1 MGTGKM
7 DSSAVYALFEELRQ
21 NIGQLGKGEISDNQS
36 NSNFDA
42 DEIVVLMHE
51 IHNRINQKQFS
62 LEQIKELQNILAQV
76 AGYSLGKV
84 NDNIRT
90 ILTELKTI
98 IVPLNEKVGQLQ
110 TPPSMVIRKEHVF
123 IVDFRRSKT
132 AITIITMA
140 LVILLSWCGN
150 IWQLKN
156 NNQLKD
162 NDLKYRYI
170 KMEGKASSQ
179 DLIRLEAIFS
189 YNRNKDSISVIREQV
204 KTYDRLVKERA
215 EEIEQGLLNS
225 ENEKKIK

>member
-7 DSSAVYALFEELRQ
+7 DSSAVYALFEELKQ
-21 NIGQLGKGEISDNQS
+21 KIEQLSKGGISDNQAKS
-36 NSNFDA
+36 NYNTE
-42 DEIVVLMHE
+42 EIVLLMHDISE
-51 IHNRINQKQFS
+51 RVNQKQFS
-62 LEQIKELQNILAQV
+62 PEQIKELQNILAQV

-90 ILTELKTI
+90 ILTKLKTI

-110 TPPSMVIRKEHVF
+110 NPTNVVIRKEHVF

-132 AITIITMA
+132 AITIIAMA
-140 LVILLSWCGN
+140 LVILLSWGSN
-150 IWQLKN
+150 IWQLRN

-179 DLIRLEAIFS
+179 DLLRLETIFS
-189 YNRNKDSISVIREQV
+189 YDRNRDSISFVREQIE
-204 KTYDRLVKERA
+204 TYERMV
-215 EEIEQGLLNS
+215 EEQAKKFEREKIEGY
-225 ENEKKIK
+225 IPGD

>member
-7 DSSAVYALFEELRQ
+7 DSSAVYALFEEIKEKIEKLS
-21 NIGQLGKGEISDNQS
+21 KGGISVNQT

-42 DEIVVLMHE
+42 EEIVVLINE
-51 IHNRINQKQFS
+51 ILTRVNQKQFS
-62 LEQIKELQNILAQV
+62 PEQIKELQNILAQV

-98 IVPLNEKVGQLQ
+98 IVPIKEKINLLQ
-110 TPPSMVIRKEHVF
+110 IPQNTVIRKEHVF

-150 IWQLKN
+150 IWQLRDN
-156 NNQLKD
+156 NHLKD

-170 KMEGKASSQ
+170 KMKGKPDSK
-179 DLIRLEAIFS
+179 DLLRLETIFTYS
-189 YNRNKDSISVIREQV
+189 RNRDSISVIREQV
-204 KTYDRLVKERA
+204 ENYERLVKERA
-215 EEIEQGLLNS
+215 EKMEKSEIEL
-225 ENEKKIK
+225 K

>member
-7 DSSAVYALFEELRQ
+7 DSSAVYALFEELKQ
-21 NIGQLGKGEISDNQS
+21 KIEQLSKGGISDS
-36 NSNFDA
+36 TNSTFDTE
-42 DEIVVLMHE
+42 EIVVLMHE
-51 IHNRINQKQFS
+51 LRNRVNQKQFS
-62 LEQIKELQNILAQV
+62 PEQIKELQNILAQV

-110 TPPSMVIRKEHVF
+110 TPPNMVIRKEHVF

-132 AITIITMA
+132 AITIIAMA

-150 IWQLKN
+150 IWQLRN

-162 NDLKYRYI
+162 NDLKYRHI

-179 DLIRLEAIFS
+179 DLLRLETIFI
-189 YNRNKDSISVIREQV
+189 YDRNGDSISVIREQV
-204 KTYDRLVKERA
+204 ENYEGLVKAQA
-215 EEIEQGLLNS
+215 EKIEQVKFKES
-225 ENEKKIK
+225 Q

>member
-1 MGTGKM
+1 M
-7 DSSAVYALFEELRQ
+7 DSSAVYALFEELKQ
-21 NIGQLGKGEISDNQS
+21 KIEQLSKGGISDS
-36 NSNFDA
+36 TNSTFDTE
-42 DEIVVLMHE
+42 EIVVLMHE
-51 IHNRINQKQFS
+51 LRNRVNQKQFS
-62 LEQIKELQNILAQV
+62 PEQIKELQNILAQV

-110 TPPSMVIRKEHVF
+110 TPPNMVIRKEHVF

-132 AITIITMA
+132 AITIIAMA

-150 IWQLKN
+150 IWQLRN

-162 NDLKYRYI
+162 NDLKYRHI

-179 DLIRLEAIFS
+179 DLLRLETIFI
-189 YNRNKDSISVIREQV
+189 YDRNGDSISVIREQV
-204 KTYDRLVKERA
+204 ENYEGLVKAQA
-215 EEIEQGLLNS
+215 EKIEQVKFKES
-225 ENEKKIK
+225 Q